1 MRELLQAVR
10 GARLPLKDY
19 QADFQQHFWRI
30 GAAGF
35 WKLERQQ
42 TFAEPRSPSWQAFA
56 RGAWDEA
63 MHRLEDQRPDIADYY
78 RRIAEAGFRTKRVR
92 VLAEPLTPYLRWEL
106 QLLRLRS
113 EYGAGMRVVR
123 EDQVERFE
131 ESGPLPEVCTLGD
144 EVMYEVRY
152 DTDGALAGGIRYRDP
167 ELIARCRGFIRD
179 LYDRG
184 EELAAFADRSGLV
197 PGVR

>member
-1 MRELLQAVR
+1 MRELLAAAR
-10 GARLPLKDY
+10 GERLPLQEY
-19 QADFQQHFWRI
+19 QADFQRHFWRI

-56 RGAWDEA
+56 RGEWDEA
-63 MHRLEDQRPDIADYY
+63 MRRLEDQRSDIADYY
-78 RRIAEAGFRTKRVR
+78 RRIAESGFGTARVR
-92 VLAEPLTPYLRWEL
+92 VVAQPLTPYLRWEL

-131 ESGPLPEVCTLGD
+131 ETGPLPEVCALGD
-144 EVMYEVRY
+144 EVVYEVRY
-152 DTDGALAGGIRYRDP
+152 DSDGALAGGIRHRDP
-167 ELIARCRGFIRD
+167 ELIARCRRFIRN
-179 LYDRG
+179 LYECG
-184 EELAAFADRSGLV
+184 EELAAFTDRSGLV
-197 PGVR
+197 PGIR